1 MKNIGGGVRGAIGW
15 EWLLYRL
22 EVIFPVVYL
31 SLVLTHSFALT
42 LISAPRFV
50 TPFQARNLNKK
61 AETAERHRDF
71 EVWNLTSILSSS
83 NEMHFHFVPAF
94 EGTKLSFRF
103 IADETKAS
111 TILKKYPKNS
121 VNVKYRKPLRPIE
134 LISMDVAVQRL
145 WYQNFGAFL
154 R

>member
-1 MKNIGGGVRGAIGW
+1 MNNTGGGGREAIGW

-22 EVIFPVVYL
+22 GVIFLVVYL

-50 TPFQARNLNKK
+50 TPFQARNFNKK
-61 AETAERHRDF
+61 AAERHRDF

-111 TILKKYPKNS
+111 TISKKYPKNS